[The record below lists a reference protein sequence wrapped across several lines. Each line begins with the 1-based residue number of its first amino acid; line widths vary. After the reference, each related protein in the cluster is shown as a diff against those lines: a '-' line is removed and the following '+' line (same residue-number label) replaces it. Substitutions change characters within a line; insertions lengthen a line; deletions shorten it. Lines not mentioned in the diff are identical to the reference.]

1 MIHRPLGPQRTDDG
15 RFHFLVWAPNA
26 RQVEVRLIERDQVSP
41 LKPIAQG
48 YHAGYVDASYGERY
62 LYRLDGERERPDPAS
77 RCQPDGVHGPSQIV
91 DPTFSWSDAGWS
103 PPSLRNTIF
112 YEMHIGTFTPEG
124 TFEAVIPHLERLHDL
139 GVTALNI
146 MPIGQFPGPRNWGYD
161 GVYLYAPHVDYG
173 GTLGF
178 KRLVDA
184 AHGAGLAV
192 YLDVVYNH
200 LGPEGN
206 YLWDYG
212 PYFTTRYQTPW
223 GPALNFDGR
232 GSDEV
237 RRFFIDNAIYWLDQ
251 FHVDGFRIDATHALF
266 DFSAVPFLEAL
277 GAAVHDWAARH
288 DRRVFLIAE
297 NDRSSRRLVL
307 PTALGGAGMDG
318 QWLDDLHHALHNAL
332 TGETDGYYA
341 DYGDFA
347 LLPKVLRE
355 RFAYSGQYSPY
366 RQRRHGTPAGDI
378 PADRYV
384 VAAQNHDQVGNRM
397 LGERLSALTDF
408 DGLKLSAALIACSP
422 YVPLLFMGEEYG
434 ETAPFLFFTSHGDAE
449 LIAAVRA
456 GRREEFADFDWR
468 GEPPDPQAEETF
480 LRSKLDHEL
489 RERGHHAILYQ
500 LYRHLL
506 ALRRERPA
514 LTNPHPQA
522 TVIHADLNT
531 RILCMERHAED
542 DALRIYL
549 NFNLTEYAVLRLDTR
564 STWRKILDGHERA
577 WCTDASTIAT
587 APDRIAPGQA
597 EVRLP
602 PRGFAIYDH
611 VPEETSA

>member
-1 MIHRPLGPQRTDDG
+1 MIHKPLGPQRTDDG

-26 RQVEVRLIERDQVSP
+26 RQVEVHLIERDQVSP
-41 LKPIAQG
+41 LKPIAKG

-77 RCQPDGVHGPSQIV
+77 RCQPDGVHGPSQII
-91 DPTFSWSDAGWS
+91 DPSFSWGDAGWS
-103 PPSLRNTIF
+103 PPSLRNTVF

-124 TFEAVIPHLERLHDL
+124 TFEAVIPHLKRLRAL
-139 GVTALNI
+139 GITALNI
-146 MPIGQFPGPRNWGYD
+146 MPVGQFPGSRNWGYD
-161 GVYLYAPHVDYG
+161 GVFLYAPHVDYG
-173 GTLGF
+173 GPLGL

-184 AHGAGLAV
+184 AHNAGLAV

-223 GPALNFDGR
+223 GAALNFDGH

-251 FHVDGFRIDATHALF
+251 FHIDGFRLDATHALY

-277 GAAVHDWAARH
+277 GTAVHDWAARH
-288 DRRVFLIAE
+288 NRRVFLIAE

-307 PTALGGAGMDG
+307 PTALGGMGMDG

-366 RQRRHGTPAGDI
+366 RRRRHGTPASDI
-378 PADRYV
+378 PADRYI

-397 LGERLSALTDF
+397 LGERLSALTNF

-422 YVPLLFMGEEYG
+422 YVPLIFMGEEYG
-434 ETAPFLFFTSHGDAE
+434 ETAPFLFFTSHSDPE

-480 LRSKLDHEL
+480 LRCKLNHEL
-489 RERGHHAILYQ
+489 RERGHHAL
-500 LYRHLL
+500 LYRLYCHLL

-514 LTNPHPQA
+514 LTNPDPQA
-522 TVIHADLNT
+522 TAIHADLDT
-531 RILCMERHAED
+531 RILCMERHAEG

-549 NFNLTEYAVLRLDTR
+549 NFNLSEHAVLRLDTR
-564 STWRKILDGHERA
+564 STWRKILDGHDHTWRA
-577 WCTDASTIAT
+577 DASTIAT
-587 APDRIAPGQA
+587 APDVITPDQT

-602 PRGFAIYDH
+602 PCGFAIYANL
-611 VPEETSA
+611 PEETLA